1 MRKLA
6 VLMAVVV
13 VFAFAVPV
21 LANPFV
27 DVPMNHWAYDAVA
40 QLAAKGILQGYP
52 DGTFQGTKPMTRYE
66 FAVATA
72 RALAYVENH
81 YASKEDLAVIQ
92 KLVVEFQD
100 ELKALGVKVDAI
112 DKRLG
117 VVEKNLNGFQFSG
130 EFRFDALFKSGNGAA
145 TTDEENINVSRARIY
160 VTKQVDDKVSVHFR
174 FDGDSGTLSTS
185 RAYTVVSQPWG
196 FTMTAGKACFDWEGA
211 AGLYADNDAIWTDI
225 GLPMFS
231 FTKKFGVGD
240 ITLLYGQYE
249 NDGTTTVGGTDY
261 LYDRFL
267 YGARLN
273 FNISSNFRLAVSYL
287 KWAAKTDAPSFN
299 EPSVLFGD
307 FTVTFTDGVKLYGIY
322 GREDTYDENPNVWK
336 AGLAIDQKVLKFTS
350 LTIEYLKAE
359 KNSFIGVDGAPY
371 AYLVSTFPTE
381 NGLDT
386 RLTVD
391 HKVLFVMASQQ
402 WNDKISTTER
412 YYSDDADNDLGGKG
426 YTFTIKYQYT
436 PSTYFELAYDNAD
449 YDDDTKDEDAIRAR
463 VFVSF

>member
-1 MRKLA
+1 
-6 VLMAVVV
+6 
-13 VFAFAVPV
+13 
-21 LANPFV
+21 
-27 DVPMNHWAYDAVA
+27 
-40 QLAAKGILQGYP
+40 
-52 DGTFQGTKPMTRYE
+52 
-66 FAVATA
+66 
-72 RALAYVENH
+72 
-81 YASKEDLAVIQ
+81 
-92 KLVVEFQD
+92 
-100 ELKALGVKVDAI
+100 
-112 DKRLG
+112 
-117 VVEKNLNGFQFSG
+117 
-130 EFRFDALFKSGNGAA
+130 
-145 TTDEENINVSRARIY
+145 
-160 VTKQVDDKVSVHFR
+160 
-174 FDGDSGTLSTS
+174 
-185 RAYTVVSQPWG
+185 
-196 FTMTAGKACFDWEGA
+196 MTAGKACFDWEGA

-240 ITLLYGQYE
+240 ITLLYGQYT
-249 NDGTTTVGGTDY
+249 NDGTVTVGGTDY
-261 LYDRFL
+261 LYDQFL

-273 FNISSNFRLAVSYL
+273 FNISNNFRLAVSYL

-322 GREDTYDENPNVWK
+322 GREDTNDENPNVWK

-350 LTIEYLKAE
+350 LNVEYLKAD
-359 KNSFIGVDGAPY
+359 KGAFLINTPF
-371 AYLVSTFPTE
+371 AYLVSSFPAETLGVD
-381 NGLDT
+381 NTLS
-386 RLTVD
+386 VD

>member
-117 VVEKNLNGFQFSG
+117 VVEKGLNGFNFSG
-130 EFRFDALFKSGNGAA
+130 EFRFDAEFKSGNAAA
-145 TTDEENINVSRARIY
+145 TTDEENFSLSRARIY
-160 VTKQVDDKVSVHFR
+160 VTKQVDDKVYVWLR
-174 FDGDSGTLSTS
+174 IDDGSGIDQ
-185 RAYTVVSQPWG
+185 AYAKISLPWG
-196 FTMTAGKACFDWEGA
+196 FCMKVGKFGFDWEGD
-211 AGLYADNDAIWTDI
+211 AGLYADNDAIWTD
-225 GLPMFS
+225 LTFPMFY

-240 ITLLYGQYE
+240 FSLLYGQYT
-249 NDGTTTVGGTDY
+249 NDGTITVGGTDY

-307 FTVTFTDGVKLYGIY
+307 FTVNFTDGVKLYGIY
-322 GREDTYDENPNVWK
+322 GREDTNGENPNVWK
-336 AGLAIDQKVLKFTS
+336 VGLAINQKVLKFTS
-350 LTIEYLKAE
+350 LNIEYLKAD
-359 KNSFIGVDGAPY
+359 KGAFVGVDGAPFG
-371 AYLVSTFPTE
+371 YLVSSFPTE

-386 RLTVD
+386 ALSVD
-391 HKVLFVMASQQ
+391 HTVLFVMASQQ

-412 YYSDDADNDLGGKG
+412 YYSDSADNNMGGKG

-449 YDDDTKDEDAIRAR
+449 YDNDANDESAIRAR